1 MPQRTFARK
10 TGLAQSSI
18 MRIENE
24 DQNVTLETLEI
35 LCKTFHVDV
44 ADLFPPMDT
53 IRVYQAPVRVSTGM
67 PMIHETKVPDSA
79 PAGTKKTGKKLR

>member
-1 MPQRTFARK
+1 
-10 TGLAQSSI
+10 

-44 ADLFPPMDT
+44 GEFFPQVAT
-53 IRVYQAPVRVSTGM
+53 LRVYPPPVRGSAGL
-67 PMIHETKVPDSA
+67 PMIHESSVLESSA
-79 PAGTKKTGKKLR
+79 AIAKKTGKKLR